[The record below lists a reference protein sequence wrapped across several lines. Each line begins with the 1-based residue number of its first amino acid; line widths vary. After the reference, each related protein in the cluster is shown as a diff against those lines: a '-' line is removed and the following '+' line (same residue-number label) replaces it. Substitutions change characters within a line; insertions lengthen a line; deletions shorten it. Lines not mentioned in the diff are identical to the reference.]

1 MLTSEHFT
9 DLERQTLLKLI
20 SRETLY
26 CEEWEIFEALMR
38 WSKLECTRMGI
49 TVNTLN
55 VAGVMKDFLP
65 YIRFTTMSL
74 EDFIIHV
81 SKSDILSLEVVSY
94 FSTLSHSSQ
103 PL

>member
-38 WSKLECTRMGI
+38 WSKLECSRTGVS
-49 TVNTLN
+49 TTPAN
-55 VAGVMKDFLP
+55 VALVMKQFLP
-65 YIRFTTMSL
+65 YIRFTAMSL

-81 SKSDILSLEVVSY
+81 SKTDVLSLEVVS
-94 FSTLSHSSQ
+94 H
-103 PL
+103 